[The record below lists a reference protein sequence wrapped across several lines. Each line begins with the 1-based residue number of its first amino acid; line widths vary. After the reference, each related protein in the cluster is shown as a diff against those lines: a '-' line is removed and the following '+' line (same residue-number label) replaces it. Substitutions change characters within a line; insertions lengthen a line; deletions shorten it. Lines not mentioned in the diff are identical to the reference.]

1 MLSLSTFGSTIGSSI
16 GSKIGGFASKIFGT
30 SNERMVRGYRPR
42 VEAINALE
50 PEVAALSDTELRE
63 RTETFRQQLRE
74 GTDLEELLV
83 PAFATVREAAKR
95 TLGQRHFD
103 VQLIG
108 GMVLHEGNIAEMKT
122 GEGKTLVATLPVYL
136 NALTGNGVHVVT
148 VNDYLAS
155 RDAEWMGEIYKFLG
169 LTVGCIVHD
178 IDDEE
183 RKAQYACDV
192 TYGTNNEL
200 GFDYLRDNMKMHRDE
215 MVQREHG
222 FAIVDEVDSILI
234 DEARTPLIIS
244 GPLEDRS
251 ELYTALDG
259 IIPQLTGEDFELD
272 EKQRQVSLTDVGN
285 EQVEKMLQES
295 GQMKGSLYDIE
306 NVALVHHVNSAL
318 KAHKLFLRDRDY
330 IVKSGQVM
338 IIDEFTGR
346 MMPGRRYSEGLHQAL
361 EAKEHVEIQP
371 ENQTLAS
378 ITFQNYFRLYNKLSG
393 MTGTASTE
401 ASEFMDIYGLDVVEV
416 PTNLPIGRVDD
427 DDEIYRTAQEKF
439 EAIVQ
444 TIADCRRRGQ
454 PMLVGTVSIEKS
466 EQLSE
471 LLKDKKYIQDL
482 GRKTLAQAEK
492 LDGKEPELQT
502 HLSDIG
508 NYLIEIGSRSKA
520 NTDPISH
527 QVLNA
532 RYHEQEAHIVA
543 QAGVP
548 GTVTIATNMAGR
560 GTDIQLGGNVEYR
573 LKDWI
578 AEETESAREP
588 NEAQIAKTRERLEAD
603 VSAKK
608 REAIEAGGLF
618 VLASERHESRRI
630 DNQLRGRSGRQGDP
644 GRSKFYLSLEDD
656 LMRIFGSDRMDSVL
670 KTLGLQ
676 EGEAITHPW
685 MNKSLEMAQKK
696 VEARNF
702 DIRKQ
707 ILKYDDVMNDQRKVI
722 FEQRLD
728 IMGEEDVSETIKDL
742 RNQLV
747 HELIRVHIPEKAYAE
762 QWNTKGLQEAVSGI
776 FDLDL
781 PIEEW
786 AEEEGIADQ
795 EIEERLLRK
804 IDEKA
809 QEKVRE
815 LGSENILQI
824 EKMVLLQTLDHLWRE
839 HLITLEHLRQV
850 IGFRAYG
857 QRDPLNEYKS
867 EAFVLFESMLARLR
881 EAVTGQLMH
890 VELAPPDE
898 QPELQP
904 VELPPME
911 AHHIDPFSGMDEL
924 ELADAAIEADSR
936 GEFQL
941 EKRAPLK
948 TRRGSGA
955 INPKDPATWGKVSRN
970 ATCPCGSGKK
980 YKQCHGKRD

>member
-1 MLSLSTFGSTIGSSI
+1 MLSLSTFGSTFGSSI

-50 PEVAALSDTELRE
+50 PEVAALSDAELRE

-178 IDDEE
+178 IDDED

-259 IIPQLTGEDFELD
+259 IIPRLTGEDFELD

-285 EQVEKMLQES
+285 ENVEKMLQES

-427 DDEIYRTAQEKF
+427 DDEIYRTEQEKF
-439 EAIVQ
+439 AAIVQ

-532 RYHEQEAHIVA
+532 RYHEQEARIVA

-578 AEETESAREP
+578 AEETESGRGP

-603 VSAKK
+603 VSEKK
-608 REAIEAGGLF
+608 REAIEAGGLY

-804 IDEKA
+804 IDAKA

-970 ATCPCGSGKK
+970 APCPCGSGKK